1 MASDEYCN
9 CMNII
14 EKQLTISTKRYGS
27 YDGGSVTD
35 SSHYV
40 QLDIADWVTVIRIIK
55 ELFY

>member
-1 MASDEYCN
+1 
-9 CMNII
+9 MNII